1 MKLNSYNYGKIR
13 LAVFK
18 SKIDTALWLNVY
30 VLFVG
35 LFVGLFV
42 LKIFNKGAYI

>member
-18 SKIDTALWLNVY
+18 SKVDTALWLNVC
-30 VLFVG
+30 V